1 VPERSANETIDIESA
16 GGAVSV
22 ILGGATI
29 VSLHIRGDA
38 TAEYQWDARPRGGS
52 WIQNIGTEHTGQS
65 DYDEVFETGVE
76 EVRIRCSTGTG
87 GSGDT
92 ADVYLSAGGG

>member
-1 VPERSANETIDIESA
+1 MTRTANETIDIENA
-16 GGAVSV
+16 GNAVS
-22 ILGGATI
+22 IQMGGATI

-38 TAEYQWDARPRGGS
+38 TATYQWDARPRGGS
-52 WIQNIGTEHTGQS
+52 WIQDVGTEHTGSS

-76 EVRIRCSTGTG
+76 EVRIRCSTGSG
-87 GSGDT
+87 GAGDQ